1 MKKFILVKIFVIS
14 INNIFRRYSP
24 KRCSEKCYHLVSMV
38 QVLQKDLGLFVSI
51 RLSKV
56 PLTVLK
62 QVLEFTMLVKEKVSM
77 KSYS

>member
-1 MKKFILVKIFVIS
+1 
-14 INNIFRRYSP
+14 
-24 KRCSEKCYHLVSMV
+24 MV

-62 QVLEFTMLVKEKVSM
+62 LVLEFTMLVKEKVSM